1 MCHILQANWQCFYI
15 HLTHI
20 VITLLPNVF
29 FNNTRDDA
37 ISDYI
42 RSQQYRNFIFIGI
55 AKTGSG
61 KTLAFLLPL
70 LVHLMDQ
77 DELKE
82 GDGPIGLILAP
93 TRELAMQIYT
103 EAKKFAKVSMR
114 FFGIVQW
121 KS

>member
-1 MCHILQANWQCFYI
+1 
-15 HLTHI
+15 
-20 VITLLPNVF
+20 
-29 FNNTRDDA
+29 
-37 ISDYI
+37 
-42 RSQQYRNFIFIGI
+42 
-55 AKTGSG
+55 
-61 KTLAFLLPL
+61 
-70 LVHLMDQ
+70 MDQ